1 MDKIQEAIKEGCKD
15 CPKAANEVPC
25 MWGGFVGDCPY
36 NTYKPDPEPPMLA
49 AEGTIGRI
57 FDRLQKV
64 SEPEPGGTISYY
76 KDRLNQQD
84 SSKSFFTPEEL
95 RLLIEHA
102 EHLKAEIDRLT
113 AELAELKDE
122 LTCEECEQSF
132 SDPDSGVT
140 ALCMTCWNTIV
151 TKLRGEIDL
160 LTAENYKMRDGL
172 EIGKSVLVLLDK
184 ALAEI
189 KELEAENAKL
199 KENNRFFED
208 LAIKMEQEIKA
219 LKG

>member
-1 MDKIQEAIKEGCKD
+1 MQIVIYSNRSDIYLITERIIMDKIQEAIKEGCKD

-36 NTYKPDPEPPMLA
+36 NTYK
-49 AEGTIGRI
+49 
-57 FDRLQKV
+57 
-64 SEPEPGGTISYY
+64 SEPEPGE
-76 KDRLNQQD
+76 
-84 SSKSFFTPEEL
+84 FTKEL
-95 RLLIEHA
+95 IKLGGYLSVEHNDNYGQSVCERA
-102 EHLKAEIDRLT
+102 CNEIDRLT
-113 AELAELKDE
+113 AEIAALNAE

-132 SDPDSGVT
+132 NDPESGVT
-140 ALCMTCWNTIV
+140 ALCMTCWNNIV

-208 LAIKMEQEIKA
+208 LVIKMEQEIKA